1 MSDGEDGA
9 RVAQAAIYSG
19 DVLTGI
25 SGKRSR
31 DEVRD
36 MPKAMINGAEIYY
49 EVHGDGFPVVFT
61 HGFAGTTWMWH
72 PQTPVL
78 SQRYKFISWDARGHG
93 QSASPPSPDQYSA
106 DIVVDDLYQLLRLL
120 NVERAVVGGLS
131 MGGYLSLRFYM
142 RHLEMVAA
150 LILMDT
156 GPGYRNPAHMA
167 EWNEEQ
173 EHRARLLETQG
184 MEAFADDPATATLDT
199 YTPRDLMLKQNPVG
213 LAHMARKVVAQ
224 HDTRVISSLGDIK
237 VPTLILV
244 GDQDTPFL
252 KASEYMEKAVPGAEY
267 VVIPNAGH
275 ASNIDNADAFNKAV
289 LDFLN
294 KHLLG

>member
-1 MSDGEDGA
+1 LTEGEYGA
-9 RVAQAAIYSG
+9 RIGQATVYFG
-19 DVLTGI
+19 DALAGI
-25 SGKRSR
+25 THKRSR
-31 DEVRD
+31 EEVRD
-36 MPKAMINGAEIYY
+36 MPTAMINEAELYY
-49 EVHGDGFPVVFT
+49 EVHGDGFPLVFT

-78 SQRYKFISWDARGHG
+78 LQRYKFIFWDARGHG
-93 QSASPPSPDQYSA
+93 QSASPHSRDQYSA

-120 NVERAVVGGLS
+120 NVEKAVVGGLS

-142 RHLEMVAA
+142 CHPEMVAA

-173 EHRARLLETQG
+173 ERRARLLETQG
-184 MEAFADDPATATLDT
+184 IEAFVDDVATATLDT
-199 YTPRDLMLKQNPVG
+199 YTPRDLMLRQNPVG
-213 LAHMARKVVAQ
+213 LAHMARKVAAQ
-224 HDTRVISSLGDIK
+224 HDSRVISSLGDVK

-244 GDQDTPFL
+244 GDRDTPFL
-252 KASEYMEKAVPGAEY
+252 KASEYMAKAIPGAEY
-267 VVIPNAGH
+267 VVISNGGH
-275 ASNIDNADAFNKAV
+275 ASNIDNADAFNEAV

-294 KHLLG
+294 EHRLR